1 MDKLIRD
8 LLINVKQQGATKTT
22 KAIQGIVDALEDA
35 AVGAELANEQLAKI
49 SPTLAVIEKNA
60 RKTAASMADL
70 GATKN
75 LDRISRSL
83 STIEDY
89 LDELLTTS
97 TVASEKMAA
106 GFKEVS
112 QAVNRMGN
120 TIAGTVERTED
131 QLIGLNSTVN
141 KTNRGFGETTNSA
154 TKVTRAIGDTSG
166 AARGATR
173 DFAAMAKIGGTLPI
187 MYAAIASNVF
197 VLQSAFEQLKMGD
210 QLNRLE
216 KFGTIV
222 GTKTGTPV
230 QSLARSLQE
239 AAGYAISFE
248 EAMRQASSASAYGFD
263 AEQLNK
269 FGLVARRASAVLG
282 VDMVD
287 ALNRVIKGVSKQ
299 EIELLDELGVTIRL
313 NDAYANYVKQLN
325 AANTGITYNVNSLS
339 TFQKQQAYAN
349 AVIDESTKRF
359 GYLDE
364 VLRATPWE
372 QFAANADAALR
383 KIQQAAAKYLGPVID
398 SINAAFYTSQASIS
412 ASAARAQD
420 QTNKSIDPTNT
431 GAVALSLS
439 ASEEGYNKALSMY
452 DEALKKRNK
461 LKADLDKRMQQAD
474 ASTAGAIRLVAQGA
488 PVGLAAGGFE
498 VGGVRIGS
506 SEENQKFIADT
517 AALSLQ
523 VERLDKEVADSTE
536 NLNAWKSAYQSAGNA
551 AAKANPEFQKQIN
564 LQKDMNDP
572 GAVYDFNSVTLKGLT
587 EQQKAYEQ
595 TKKTAGD
602 LANDFQNIAQNTN
615 TAAKTSASFA
625 DTIKTIE
632 SLSAGTGENADKL
645 VKDLNL
651 GFNSLSEMKTA
662 SQALAGYVKLTG
674 DETKNQLAV
683 QNKIADVYSK
693 TRDKEKAQE
702 AGRALELQQLEAQEA
717 ALKRVLATNTGNKAL
732 ENEITKIQL
741 EKAKISNQGMEA
753 AKKTKDISDKIVG
766 IEEQIKLLKDTTL
779 NSDQYAMANL
789 QLQVQIEKQRQAI
802 LAGNAQKQ
810 RDYMQSKLNQAQ
822 IERQIN
828 ELTFS
833 QAEAA
838 SKRQREQET
847 AMRNATG
854 EYTSQE
860 TLLNQINN
868 LERERVDL
876 IKNAKDANVA
886 LDTNR
891 ITDLQNQVMVLRQQL
906 KTAQADKS
914 RNFQNQGTG
923 LLGGTYS
930 STAGMSEGMKEM
942 TNYLNN
948 QQGYAE
954 AISNLQSINSEATA
968 AGQSLGNMVNALMQ
982 FSQGSI
988 DTTTMV
994 AAGMQTV
1001 SSFITMA
1008 TSQQVSAIDAAI
1020 AAEQARDGQS
1030 EESKAKIKKLEAEK
1044 IKVQQESAKKQILI
1058 QTAVA
1063 VMQAATSVP
1072 YPWSIPL
1079 MIAAAA
1085 AGALSYAQASSGTPQ
1100 LDGMSGGSGTTASLT
1115 LGKRDNSV
1123 DVSRNSS
1130 GGELSYIRGESG
1142 VGNANN
1148 FVPRAEGGNMIP
1160 GVGYITGENGIEVIT
1175 PSVPS
1180 KAIPADQVGSAGK
1193 GGNAVILQ
1201 VQAMDA
1207 RSFVDF
1213 ANENSAAL
1221 RGAVEIALNENGMSL
1236 DNLSRR

>member
-22 KAIQGIVDALEDA
+22 KDIQGIVDALEDA

-75 LDRISRSL
+75 LDRISKSL

-106 GFKEVS
+106 GFGTVAN
-112 QAVNRMGN
+112 AVNRMGN
-120 TIAGTVERTED
+120 NIAGTVERTED
-131 QLIGLNSTVN
+131 QLIGLNTTVG
-141 KTNRGFGETTNSA
+141 KTGKSFNETSNSA

-173 DFAAMAKIGGTLPI
+173 DFASLAKIGGSLPI

-197 VLQSAFEQLKMGD
+197 VLQSAFEQFKIGD

-216 KFGTIV
+216 RFGSLV
-222 GTKTGTPV
+222 GSMTGTPV
-230 QSLARSLQE
+230 QSLAVALQG
-239 AAGYAISFE
+239 AVNGAISFQ
-248 EAMRQASSASAYGFD
+248 EAMQQASVASTYGFNTKQI
-263 AEQLNK
+263 EQ

-299 EIELLDELGVTIRL
+299 ETELLDELGVTVRL
-313 NDAYANYVKQLN
+313 NDAYAKYVQVLN
-325 AANTGITYNVNSLS
+325 SANTGITYNVNTLN
-339 TFQKQQAYAN
+339 TYQRQQAYFNEVVA
-349 AVIDESTKRF
+349 DSTKKL
-359 GYLDE
+359 GYLDSA
-364 VLRATPWE
+364 LRTTAWE
-372 QFAANADAALR
+372 QFAVNANAALR
-383 KIQQAAAKYLGPVID
+383 AVQQAAASYLDPVID
-398 SINAAFYTSQASIS
+398 RINIIMHRAPVLDKIAESQAAIQSI
-412 ASAARAQD
+412 
-420 QTNKSIDPTNT
+420 QTMDSKNV
-431 GAVALSLS
+431 GAVLNAYNNAFQRS
-439 ASEEGYNKALSMY
+439 AESAKETEATMQQVRDNEKQIDEIYNKRRKMEGQTPKELGLSWSAYKEQITSLVRQEDQLSVENERLNKNLEESSKNALAFTREQ
-452 DEALKKRNK
+452 DVATKKLQQNK
-461 LKADLDKRMQQAD
+461 TLWDSITDATGNVNPDK
-474 ASTAGAIRLVAQGA
+474 L
-488 PVGLAAGGFE
+488 
-498 VGGVRIGS
+498 
-506 SEENQKFIADT
+506 T
-517 AALSLQ
+517 AALDAANATTTSIKNDIPAINGMLGDQ
-523 VERLDKEVADSTE
+523 SSTLKNSQKIAADLAGVMSTVK
-536 NLNAWKSAYQSAGNA
+536 NNA
-551 AAKANPEFQKQIN
+551 AATGRSEDEVLATYGLQYKTMKELEAAQK
-564 LQKDMNDP
+564 
-572 GAVYDFNSVTLKGLT
+572 
-587 EQQKAYEQ
+587 
-595 TKKTAGD
+595 
-602 LANDFQNIAQNTN
+602 
-615 TAAKTSASFA
+615 
-625 DTIKTIE
+625 
-632 SLSAGTGENADKL
+632 
-645 VKDLNL
+645 
-651 GFNSLSEMKTA
+651 GFNQVFEATKSNSKD
-662 SQALAGYVKLTG
+662 AL
-674 DETKNQLAV
+674 EV
-683 QNKIADVYSK
+683 QQKIADVYAQ
-693 TRDKEKAQE
+693 TRDKEKAQA
-702 AGRALELQQLEAQEA
+702 AGRELEIQQLDKQLGKLKQAQAAGVASKEIQDEINKLETQKLNIQNQSMEAQKKVKDQTDKILGVDREIALLNNRTMTDTQYRLAQLNLEL
-717 ALKRVLATNTGNKAL
+717 T
-732 ENEITKIQL
+732 
-741 EKAKISNQGMEA
+741 
-753 AKKTKDISDKIVG
+753 
-766 IEEQIKLLKDTTL
+766 
-779 NSDQYAMANL
+779 
-789 QLQVQIEKQRQAI
+789 IEKEKYEWYTKQADKHKE
-802 LAGNAQKQ
+802 AE
-810 RDYMQSKLNQAQ
+810 QSRRAQAQ
-822 IERQIN
+822 IEREIWKFRQDQ
-828 ELTFS
+828 
-833 QAEAA
+833 QAEMT
-838 SKRQREQET
+838 SKRQEAFENTLTSMFPLAGEMQKMEMQLDFYTKMKELTKGNADEQMRWNSEISKT
-847 AMRNATG
+847 RAQMSALAAQRNAKMQQQVGSSLGAT
-854 EYTSQE
+854 YTP
-860 TLLNQINN
+860 T
-868 LERERVDL
+868 
-876 IKNAKDANVA
+876 
-886 LDTNR
+886 
-891 ITDLQNQVMVLRQQL
+891 
-906 KTAQADKS
+906 
-914 RNFQNQGTG
+914 TG
-923 LLGGTYS
+923 LFGDDKKYADMQNSMS
-930 STAGMSEGMKEM
+930 S
-942 TNYLNN
+942 YD
-948 QQGYAE
+948 E
-954 AISNLQSINSEATA
+954 AISKLSELNSEATA
-968 AGQSLGNMVNALMQ
+968 VGQSLGNVANAMILL
-982 FSQGSI
+982 SKDSL
-988 DTTTMV
+988 DTTSTI
-994 AAGMQTV
+994 AAGMQAV
-1001 SSFITMA
+1001 STIIQYS

-1085 AGALSYAQASSGTPQ
+1085 AGALSYAQASSATPQ

>member
-49 SPTLAVIEKNA
+49 SPTLASISSDAK
-60 RKTAASMADL
+60 KAASAMGSL
-70 GATKN
+70 GNMKN
-75 LDRISRSL
+75 LDKMAKSL
-83 STIEDY
+83 DSIEEY
-89 LDELLTTS
+89 LDDLLTTS
-97 TVASEKMAA
+97 TTMSEKMVA
-106 GFKEVS
+106 GFGSVVS
-112 QAVNRMGN
+112 AVDRMGN
-120 TIAGTVERTED
+120 SVVNASERAED
-131 QLIGLNSTVN
+131 RLIDLNNALGKSANGLRDTDSNARRAT
-141 KTNRGFGETTNSA
+141 RGL
-154 TKVTRAIGDTSG
+154 GDTSG

-173 DFAAMAKIGGTLPI
+173 DFAALAQIGGTIPI
-187 MYAAIASNVF
+187 MYAAIASNLYVAQAA
-197 VLQSAFEQLKMGD
+197 LEQFKAGD
-210 QLNRLE
+210 QLNRLME
-216 KFGTIV
+216 IGASI
-222 GTKTGTPV
+222 GALTGTPV
-230 QSLARSLQE
+230 QTLAAALRE
-239 AAGYAISFE
+239 ASGYAISFE
-248 EAMRQASSASAYGFD
+248 EAMKQASMASAYGFS
-263 AEQLNK
+263 AKQLEE
-269 FGLVARRASAVLG
+269 FGLVARRAAAVLG
-282 VDMVD
+282 VDMAD

-299 EIELLDELGVTIRL
+299 EVELLDELGVTIRL
-313 NDAYANYVKQLN
+313 NDAYAKYVQVLN
-325 AANTGITYNVNSLS
+325 ASGDGITYTVDKLTSY
-339 TFQKQQAYAN
+339 QKQQAYAN
-349 AVIDESTKRF
+349 AVVAESTKRF
-359 GYLDE
+359 GQLDHA
-364 VLRATPWE
+364 LRATSWE
-372 QFAANADAALR
+372 SFAANANTALR
-383 KIQQAAAKYLGPVID
+383 SLQQSAATYLSPVVDTINTIVYQTQASQARLNAMVRSSSSKQIAPDNTPALVINAQQARDELEEFEKQSKAIEERRNLVAAQLKDAKAAQTALTAPIGNALTAVIGGGDESNKLVVQLTNESARLNDELEQRTETLNALKAAVKDSNDAISRSPALVKQLGATWKASSDAIPGEGSLVIPED
-398 SINAAFYTSQASIS
+398 KLKAASERLKDYKNTVDNVVPDVMASFDGLTKSSDLQQVASGMETVLNSIKMASDGSIS
-412 ASAARAQD
+412 NMDELTKKANVGVSSFAELEKRVNTLNSA
-420 QTNKSIDPTNT
+420 
-431 GAVALSLS
+431 
-439 ASEEGYNKALSMY
+439 NKALSAET
-452 DEALKKRNK
+452 DNAL
-461 LKADLDKRMQQAD
+461 
-474 ASTAGAIRLVAQGA
+474 
-488 PVGLAAGGFE
+488 
-498 VGGVRIGS
+498 
-506 SEENQKFIADT
+506 
-517 AALSLQ
+517 
-523 VERLDKEVADSTE
+523 
-536 NLNAWKSAYQSAGNA
+536 
-551 AAKANPEFQKQIN
+551 
-564 LQKDMNDP
+564 
-572 GAVYDFNSVTLKGLT
+572 
-587 EQQKAYEQ
+587 
-595 TKKTAGD
+595 
-602 LANDFQNIAQNTN
+602 
-615 TAAKTSASFA
+615 
-625 DTIKTIE
+625 
-632 SLSAGTGENADKL
+632 
-645 VKDLNL
+645 
-651 GFNSLSEMKTA
+651 
-662 SQALAGYVKLTG
+662 
-674 DETKNQLAV
+674 
-683 QNKIADVYSK
+683 
-693 TRDKEKAQE
+693 
-702 AGRALELQQLEAQEA
+702 
-717 ALKRVLATNTGNKAL
+717 AL
-732 ENEITKIQL
+732 ENKRNQLLSSGLTIAEATKQVNALEIAQIDGQIARLSDLQKELGGNKSLDEEINRLKLERIKIQNS
-741 EKAKISNQGMEA
+741 EFED

-766 IEEQIKLLKDTTL
+766 IEEQIKQLKDTTL

-789 QLQVQIEKQRQAI
+789 QLQLQIEKQRQAL

-810 RDYMQSKLNQAQ
+810 RDYMQSKLNEAQ

-828 ELTFS
+828 ELNFS

-838 SKRQREQET
+838 SKRQREQEI

-860 TLLNQINN
+860 NLLNQINN
-868 LERERVDL
+868 LERERVEL
-876 IKNAKDANVA
+876 IKNAKDAKVA

-906 KTAQADKS
+906 KTEQADKS
-914 RNFQNQGTG
+914 RNFQNQATG

-1020 AAEQARDGQS
+1020 AAERARDGQS

-1085 AGALSYAQASSGTPQ
+1085 AGALSYAQASSATPQ

-1180 KAIPADQVGSAGK
+1180 KAVPADQIGSTGK
-1193 GGNAVILQ
+1193 GGSAVILQ

>member
-35 AVGAELANEQLAKI
+35 AVGAELANAQLAKI
-49 SPTLAVIEKNA
+49 SPTLASISSDAK
-60 RKTAASMADL
+60 KAASAMGSL
-70 GATKN
+70 GNMKN
-75 LDRISRSL
+75 LDKMAKSL
-83 STIEDY
+83 DSIEEY
-89 LDELLTTS
+89 LDDLLTTS
-97 TVASEKMAA
+97 TTMSEKMVA
-106 GFKEVS
+106 GFGSVVS
-112 QAVNRMGN
+112 AVDRMGN
-120 TIAGTVERTED
+120 SVVNASERAED
-131 QLIGLNSTVN
+131 RLIDLNNALGKSANGLRDTDSNARRAT
-141 KTNRGFGETTNSA
+141 RGL
-154 TKVTRAIGDTSG
+154 GDTSG

-173 DFAAMAKIGGTLPI
+173 DFAALAQIGGTIPI
-187 MYAAIASNVF
+187 MYAAIASNLYVAQAA
-197 VLQSAFEQLKMGD
+197 LEQFKAGD
-210 QLNRLE
+210 QLNRLME
-216 KFGTIV
+216 IGASI
-222 GTKTGTPV
+222 GALTGTPV
-230 QSLARSLQE
+230 QTLAAALRE
-239 AAGYAISFE
+239 ASGYAISFE
-248 EAMRQASSASAYGFD
+248 EAMKQASMASAYGFS
-263 AEQLNK
+263 AKQLEE
-269 FGLVARRASAVLG
+269 FGLVARRAAAVLG
-282 VDMVD
+282 VDMAD

-299 EIELLDELGVTIRL
+299 EVELLDELGVTIRL
-313 NDAYANYVKQLN
+313 NDAYAKYVQVLN
-325 AANTGITYNVNSLS
+325 ASGDGITYTVDKLTSY
-339 TFQKQQAYAN
+339 QKQQAYAN
-349 AVIDESTKRF
+349 AVVAESTKRF
-359 GYLDE
+359 GQLDHA
-364 VLRATPWE
+364 LRATSWE
-372 QFAANADAALR
+372 SFAANANTALR
-383 KIQQAAAKYLGPVID
+383 SLQQAAATYLSPVVDTINTIMYQTQASQARLNAMVRSSSSKQIAPD
-398 SINAAFYTSQASIS
+398 NTPALVINAQQARDELEEFEKQSKAIEERRNLVAAQLKDAKAAQTALTAPIGNALTAVIGGGDESNKLVVQLTNESARLNDELEQRTETLNALKAAVKDSNDAISRSPALVKQLGATWKASSDAIPGEGSLVIPEDKLKAASERLKDYKNTVDNVVPDVMASFDGLTKSSDLPQVASGMETVLNSIKMASDGSIS
-412 ASAARAQD
+412 NMDELTKKANVGVSSFAELEKRVNTLNSA
-420 QTNKSIDPTNT
+420 
-431 GAVALSLS
+431 
-439 ASEEGYNKALSMY
+439 NKALSAET
-452 DEALKKRNK
+452 DNAL
-461 LKADLDKRMQQAD
+461 
-474 ASTAGAIRLVAQGA
+474 
-488 PVGLAAGGFE
+488 
-498 VGGVRIGS
+498 
-506 SEENQKFIADT
+506 
-517 AALSLQ
+517 
-523 VERLDKEVADSTE
+523 
-536 NLNAWKSAYQSAGNA
+536 
-551 AAKANPEFQKQIN
+551 
-564 LQKDMNDP
+564 
-572 GAVYDFNSVTLKGLT
+572 
-587 EQQKAYEQ
+587 
-595 TKKTAGD
+595 
-602 LANDFQNIAQNTN
+602 
-615 TAAKTSASFA
+615 
-625 DTIKTIE
+625 
-632 SLSAGTGENADKL
+632 
-645 VKDLNL
+645 
-651 GFNSLSEMKTA
+651 
-662 SQALAGYVKLTG
+662 
-674 DETKNQLAV
+674 
-683 QNKIADVYSK
+683 
-693 TRDKEKAQE
+693 
-702 AGRALELQQLEAQEA
+702 
-717 ALKRVLATNTGNKAL
+717 AL
-732 ENEITKIQL
+732 ENKRNQLLSSGLTIAEATKQVNALEITQIDAQIAKLSDLQKELGGNKSLDEEINRLKLERIKIQNS
-741 EKAKISNQGMEA
+741 EFED

-766 IEEQIKLLKDTTL
+766 IEEQIKQLKDTTL

-789 QLQVQIEKQRQAI
+789 QLQLQIEKQRQAL

-810 RDYMQSKLNQAQ
+810 RDYMQSKLNEAQ
-822 IERQIN
+822 IERQIS
-828 ELTFS
+828 ELNFS

-838 SKRQREQET
+838 SKRQREQEI

-860 TLLNQINN
+860 NLLNQINN
-868 LERERVDL
+868 LERERVEL

-906 KTAQADKS
+906 KTEQADKS
-914 RNFQNQGTG
+914 RNFQNQATG

-1020 AAEQARDGQS
+1020 AAERARDGQS

-1085 AGALSYAQASSGTPQ
+1085 AGALSYAQASSATPQ

-1180 KAIPADQVGSAGK
+1180 KAVPADQVGSTGK

>member
-35 AVGAELANEQLAKI
+35 AVGAELANAQLAKI
-49 SPTLAVIEKNA
+49 SPTLASISSDAK
-60 RKTAASMADL
+60 KAASAMGSL
-70 GATKN
+70 GNMKN
-75 LDRISRSL
+75 LDKMAKSL
-83 STIEDY
+83 DSIEEY
-89 LDELLTTS
+89 LDDLLTTS
-97 TVASEKMAA
+97 TTMSEKMVA
-106 GFKEVS
+106 GFGSVVS
-112 QAVNRMGN
+112 AVDRMGN
-120 TIAGTVERTED
+120 SVVNASERAED
-131 QLIGLNSTVN
+131 RLIDLNNALGKSANGLRDTDSNARRAT
-141 KTNRGFGETTNSA
+141 RGL
-154 TKVTRAIGDTSG
+154 GDTSG

-173 DFAAMAKIGGTLPI
+173 DFAALAQIGGTIPI
-187 MYAAIASNVF
+187 MYAAIASNLYVAQAA
-197 VLQSAFEQLKMGD
+197 LEQFKAGD
-210 QLNRLE
+210 QLNRLME
-216 KFGTIV
+216 IGASI
-222 GTKTGTPV
+222 GALTGTPV
-230 QSLARSLQE
+230 QTLAAALRE
-239 AAGYAISFE
+239 ASGYAISFE
-248 EAMRQASSASAYGFD
+248 EAMKQASMASAYGFS
-263 AEQLNK
+263 AKQLEE
-269 FGLVARRASAVLG
+269 FGLVARRAAAVLG
-282 VDMVD
+282 VDMAD

-299 EIELLDELGVTIRL
+299 EVELLDELGVTIRL
-313 NDAYANYVKQLN
+313 NDAYAKYVQVLN
-325 AANTGITYNVNSLS
+325 ASGDGITYTVDKLTSY
-339 TFQKQQAYAN
+339 QKQQAYAN
-349 AVIDESTKRF
+349 AVVAESTKRF
-359 GYLDE
+359 GQLDHA
-364 VLRATPWE
+364 LRATSWE
-372 QFAANADAALR
+372 SFAANANTALR
-383 KIQQAAAKYLGPVID
+383 SLQQAAATYLSPVVDTINTIMYQTQASQTRLNAMVRSSSSKQIAPD
-398 SINAAFYTSQASIS
+398 NTPALVINAQQARDELEEFEKQSKAIEERRNLVAAQLRDAKAAQTAYTAPIGNALTAVIGGGDESNNLVVQLTNESARLNDELEQRTQTLNALKIAVKDSNDAIARSPALVKQLGATWKASSDAIPGEGELVIPEDKLKAASERLKDYKNTVDNVVPDVMASFDGLTKSSDLPQVASGMETVLNSIKMASDGSIS
-412 ASAARAQD
+412 NMDELTKKANVGVSSFAELEKRVNTLNSA
-420 QTNKSIDPTNT
+420 
-431 GAVALSLS
+431 
-439 ASEEGYNKALSMY
+439 NKALSAET
-452 DEALKKRNK
+452 DNAL
-461 LKADLDKRMQQAD
+461 
-474 ASTAGAIRLVAQGA
+474 
-488 PVGLAAGGFE
+488 
-498 VGGVRIGS
+498 
-506 SEENQKFIADT
+506 
-517 AALSLQ
+517 
-523 VERLDKEVADSTE
+523 
-536 NLNAWKSAYQSAGNA
+536 
-551 AAKANPEFQKQIN
+551 
-564 LQKDMNDP
+564 
-572 GAVYDFNSVTLKGLT
+572 
-587 EQQKAYEQ
+587 
-595 TKKTAGD
+595 
-602 LANDFQNIAQNTN
+602 
-615 TAAKTSASFA
+615 
-625 DTIKTIE
+625 
-632 SLSAGTGENADKL
+632 
-645 VKDLNL
+645 
-651 GFNSLSEMKTA
+651 
-662 SQALAGYVKLTG
+662 
-674 DETKNQLAV
+674 
-683 QNKIADVYSK
+683 
-693 TRDKEKAQE
+693 
-702 AGRALELQQLEAQEA
+702 
-717 ALKRVLATNTGNKAL
+717 AL
-732 ENEITKIQL
+732 ENKRNQLLSSGLTIAEATKQVNALEIAQIDAQIARLSDLQKELGGNKSLDEEINRLKLERIKIQNS
-741 EKAKISNQGMEA
+741 EFED

-766 IEEQIKLLKDTTL
+766 IEEQIKQLKDTTL

-789 QLQVQIEKQRQAI
+789 QLQLQIEKQRQAL

-810 RDYMQSKLNQAQ
+810 RDYMQSKLNEAQ

-828 ELTFS
+828 ELNFS

-838 SKRQREQET
+838 SKRQREQEI

-860 TLLNQINN
+860 NLLNQINN
-868 LERERVDL
+868 LERERVEL

-906 KTAQADKS
+906 KTEQADKS
-914 RNFQNQGTG
+914 RNFQNQATG

-1020 AAEQARDGQS
+1020 AAERARDGQS

-1085 AGALSYAQASSGTPQ
+1085 AGALSYAQASSATPQ

-1180 KAIPADQVGSAGK
+1180 KAVPADQIGSTGK
-1193 GGNAVILQ
+1193 GGSAVILQ

>member
-1 MDKLIRD
+1 MDKLIRE

-49 SPTLAVIEKNA
+49 SPTLAGIEKNA

-75 LDRISRSL
+75 LDRISKSL

-106 GFKEVS
+106 GFGTVAN
-112 QAVNRMGN
+112 AVNKMGN
-120 TIAGTVERTED
+120 NIAGTVERTED
-131 QLIGLNSTVN
+131 QLIGLNTTVGRTG
-141 KTNRGFGETTNSA
+141 KSFTDTATSA
-154 TKVTRAIGDTSG
+154 TKVTRAVGDTSG

-173 DFAAMAKIGGTLPI
+173 DFASLAKIGGGLPI

-197 VLQSAFEQLKMGD
+197 VLQSAFEQFKIGD

-216 KFGTIV
+216 RFGSLV
-222 GTKTGTPV
+222 GSMTGTPV
-230 QSLARSLQE
+230 QSLAVALQG
-239 AAGYAISFE
+239 AVNGAISFQ
-248 EAMRQASSASAYGFD
+248 EAMQQASVASTYGFNTKQI
-263 AEQLNK
+263 EQ

-313 NDAYANYVKQLN
+313 NDAYAKYVQVLN
-325 AANTGITYNVNSLS
+325 SANTGITYNINTLN
-339 TFQKQQAYAN
+339 TYQKQQAYAN
-349 AVIDESTKRF
+349 AVIDDSTKKL
-359 GYLDE
+359 GQLDSA
-364 VLRATPWE
+364 LRATAWE
-372 QFAANADAALR
+372 QFAANANAALR
-383 KIQQAAAKYLGPVID
+383 SVQQAAASFLDPVIERINIIMNRAPVLNRIAESQAAIQSIQTMDSKNVGAVLNAYNNAFQRSAESAKETMATMQQVRDNEKQIDEIYSKRRKMEGQTAKELGLSWSAYKEQITSLVRQEDQLSAENERLNKNLEESSKNALAFTREQDVATKKLQQNKTLWD
-398 SINAAFYTSQASIS
+398 SIT
-412 ASAARAQD
+412 
-420 QTNKSIDPTNT
+420 
-431 GAVALSLS
+431 
-439 ASEEGYNKALSMY
+439 
-452 DEALKKRNK
+452 
-461 LKADLDKRMQQAD
+461 D
-474 ASTAGAIRLVAQGA
+474 ASGNVNPDKL
-488 PVGLAAGGFE
+488 
-498 VGGVRIGS
+498 
-506 SEENQKFIADT
+506 T
-517 AALSLQ
+517 AALDAANATTTSIKNDIPAINGMLGDQ
-523 VERLDKEVADSTE
+523 SSTLKNSQKIAAD
-536 NLNAWKSAYQSAGNA
+536 LAGVMNTVKNNA
-551 AAKANPEFQKQIN
+551 AATGRSEDEVLATYGLQYKTMKELEAAQK
-564 LQKDMNDP
+564 
-572 GAVYDFNSVTLKGLT
+572 
-587 EQQKAYEQ
+587 
-595 TKKTAGD
+595 
-602 LANDFQNIAQNTN
+602 
-615 TAAKTSASFA
+615 
-625 DTIKTIE
+625 
-632 SLSAGTGENADKL
+632 
-645 VKDLNL
+645 
-651 GFNSLSEMKTA
+651 GFNQVFEATKSNSKD
-662 SQALAGYVKLTG
+662 AL
-674 DETKNQLAV
+674 EV
-683 QNKIADVYSK
+683 QQKIADVYAQ
-693 TRDKEKAQE
+693 TRDKEKAQA
-702 AGRALELQQLEAQEA
+702 AGRELEVQQLDKQLSKLKQAQA
-717 ALKRVLATNTGNKAL
+717 AGVASKEIQDEINKL
-732 ENEITKIQL
+732 ETQKLNIQ
-741 EKAKISNQGMEA
+741 NQSMEA

-789 QLQVQIEKQRQAI
+789 QLQLQIEKQRQAI

-810 RDYMQSKLNQAQ
+810 RDYMQSKLNEAQ

-838 SKRQREQET
+838 SKRQREQEI

-860 TLLNQINN
+860 NLLNQINN
-868 LERERVDL
+868 LERERVEL

-891 ITDLQNQVMVLRQQL
+891 ITDLQNQVLVLKQQL
-906 KTAQADKS
+906 KTEQADKN
-914 RNFQNQGTG
+914 RNFQNQTTG

-930 STAGMSEGMKEM
+930 SSMGQSAGMKEM
-942 TNYLNN
+942 TEFMNN
-948 QQGYAE
+948 QQGYAQ
-954 AISNLQSINSEATA
+954 AISNLQAINSEATA
-968 AGQSLGNMVNALMQ
+968 AGQSLGNMVNAMMQ
-982 FSQGSI
+982 FSNGSL
-988 DTTTMV
+988 DATSMV
-994 AAGMQTV
+994 AAGMQTI
-1001 SSFITMA
+1001 SSAIQYS
-1008 TSQQVSAIDAAI
+1008 TSQQISSIDAAI

-1085 AGALSYAQASSGTPQ
+1085 AGALSYAQASSATPQ

-1180 KAIPADQVGSAGK
+1180 KAVPADQVGSAGK
-1193 GGNAVILQ
+1193 GGSAVILQ

>member
-1 MDKLIRD
+1 MDKLIRE

-60 RKTAASMADL
+60 RKTASSMADL

-97 TVASEKMAA
+97 TVASEKMSA

-173 DFAAMAKIGGTLPI
+173 DFAAMAKVGGTLPI
-187 MYAAIASNVF
+187 MYAAIASNIF

-222 GTKTGTPV
+222 GTQTGTPV
-230 QSLARSLQE
+230 QTLARSLQE

-269 FGLVARRASAVLG
+269 FGLVARRAAAVLG

-349 AVIDESTKRF
+349 AVIDESTRRF

-461 LKADLDKRMQQAD
+461 LQADYDKRLQQAD
-474 ASTAGAIRLVAQGA
+474 FFTKAAVRQVQQGI
-488 PVGLAAGGFE
+488 PVGAAT
-498 VGGVRIGS
+498 VGASDENKRFV
-506 SEENQKFIADT
+506 EET
-517 AALSLQ
+517 AAMGLQ
-523 VERLDKEVADSTE
+523 ISRLNDEVADSTE

-572 GAVYDFNSVTLKGLT
+572 GAVYDFNSATLQGLT
-587 EQQKAYEQ
+587 EQQKAYQ
-595 TKKTAGD
+595 QLKKTSGD
-602 LANDFQNIAQNTN
+602 LAGDIQNVARDTN
-615 TAAKTSASFA
+615 IAAKTSATLS
-625 DTIKTIE
+625 DTIKNIE
-632 SLSAGTGENADKL
+632 SLSKGTGENADKL

-651 GFNSLSEMKTA
+651 GYTSLNQMKEA
-662 SQALAGYVKLTG
+662 SKALSGYVALTG
-674 DETKNQLAV
+674 NEAKNQLAV

-693 TRDKEKAQE
+693 TKDKEKAQE

-732 ENEITKIQL
+732 EDEITKIQL
-741 EKAKISNQGMEA
+741 EKAKISNQTMET
-753 AKKTKDISDKIVG
+753 AKKTKDYSDKIVG
-766 IEEQIKLLKDTTL
+766 IEEQIKLLKDTSF
-779 NSDQYAMANL
+779 NSDQFAMANL
-789 QLQVQIEKQRQAI
+789 QLQLQIEKQRQSI
-802 LAGNAQKQ
+802 LQGNAQKQ
-810 RDYMQSKLNQAQ
+810 REYLQSKLNEAQ
-822 IERQIN
+822 VERQIR
-828 ELTFS
+828 ETTFS

-860 TLLNQINN
+860 NLLNQINN
-868 LERERVDL
+868 LERERVEL

-1180 KAIPADQVGSAGK
+1180 KAIPADQVGSTGK

>member
-49 SPTLAVIEKNA
+49 SPTLSTIEKNA

-106 GFKEVS
+106 GFGTVAN
-112 QAVNRMGN
+112 AVNRMGN
-120 TIAGTVERTED
+120 NIAGTVERTED
-131 QLIGLNSTVN
+131 QLIGLNTTVGRTG
-141 KTNRGFGETTNSA
+141 KSFTDTATSA
-154 TKVTRAIGDTSG
+154 TKVTRAVGDTSG

-173 DFAAMAKIGGTLPI
+173 DFASLAKIGGSLPI

-197 VLQSAFEQLKMGD
+197 VLQSAFEQFKIGD

-216 KFGTIV
+216 RFGSLV
-222 GTKTGTPV
+222 GSMTGTPV
-230 QSLARSLQE
+230 QSLAVALQG
-239 AAGYAISFE
+239 AVNGAISFQ
-248 EAMRQASSASAYGFD
+248 EAMKQASVASTYGFSTKQI
-263 AEQLNK
+263 EQ

-299 EIELLDELGVTIRL
+299 ETELLDELGVTVRL
-313 NDAYANYVKQLN
+313 NDAYAKYVQVLN
-325 AANTGITYNVNSLS
+325 SANTGITYNINTLN
-339 TFQKQQAYAN
+339 TYQRQQAYAN
-349 AVIDESTKRF
+349 AAIDDSTKKL
-359 GYLDE
+359 GYLDRA
-364 VLRATPWE
+364 LRTTAWE
-372 QFAANADAALR
+372 QFAVNANAALR
-383 KIQQAAAKYLGPVID
+383 SIQQASASFLDPVID
-398 SINAAFYTSQASIS
+398 RINSILHRAPILDRIAESQAAIQSI
-412 ASAARAQD
+412 
-420 QTNKSIDPTNT
+420 QTMDSKNV
-431 GAVALSLS
+431 GAVLNAYNNAFQRS
-439 ASEEGYNKALSMY
+439 AESAKET
-452 DEALKKRNK
+452 EAT
-461 LKADLDKRMQQAD
+461 MQQVRDNEKQIDEIYSKRRKMESQTPKELGLSWSAYREQITSLIKQEDQLSVENERLNKNLEESSKNAFAFTREQDVATKKLQQNKTLWDSITD
-474 ASTAGAIRLVAQGA
+474 ASGNVNPDKL
-488 PVGLAAGGFE
+488 
-498 VGGVRIGS
+498 
-506 SEENQKFIADT
+506 T
-517 AALSLQ
+517 AALDAANATTTSIKNDIPAINGMLGDQ
-523 VERLDKEVADSTE
+523 SSTLKNSQKIAADLAGIMSTVK
-536 NLNAWKSAYQSAGNA
+536 NNA
-551 AAKANPEFQKQIN
+551 AATGRSEDEVLATYGLQYKTMKELEAAQK
-564 LQKDMNDP
+564 
-572 GAVYDFNSVTLKGLT
+572 
-587 EQQKAYEQ
+587 
-595 TKKTAGD
+595 
-602 LANDFQNIAQNTN
+602 
-615 TAAKTSASFA
+615 
-625 DTIKTIE
+625 
-632 SLSAGTGENADKL
+632 
-645 VKDLNL
+645 
-651 GFNSLSEMKTA
+651 GFNQVFEATKSNSKD
-662 SQALAGYVKLTG
+662 AL
-674 DETKNQLAV
+674 EV
-683 QNKIADVYSK
+683 QQKIADVYAQ
-693 TRDKEKAQE
+693 TRDKEKAQA
-702 AGRALELQQLEAQEA
+702 AGRELEIQQLDNQLGKLKQAQA
-717 ALKRVLATNTGNKAL
+717 AGVASKEIQDEINKL
-732 ENEITKIQL
+732 ETQKLNIQ
-741 EKAKISNQGMEA
+741 NQSMEA

-789 QLQVQIEKQRQAI
+789 QLQLQIEKQRQAI
-802 LAGNAQKQ
+802 LVGNAQKQ

-833 QAEAA
+833 QAEAV

-854 EYTSQE
+854 EYTDQE
-860 TLLNQINN
+860 NLLNQINS
-868 LERERVDL
+868 LERERVEL
-876 IKNAKDANVA
+876 IKNAKAANVA
-886 LDTNR
+886 VDTNR
-891 ITDLQNQVMVLRQQL
+891 ITDLQNQVMVLKQQL

-930 STAGMSEGMKEM
+930 STAGMSDGMKEM

-1063 VMQAATSVP
+1063 VMQAATSIP

-1085 AGALSYAQASSGTPQ
+1085 AGALSYSQASSATPQ

-1180 KAIPADQVGSAGK
+1180 KAVPADQVGSTGK